1 MLNLFFCKVQ
11 CVLIKEILVNWVS
24 LFSKKLLTF
33 SITAIVCSTA
43 VFAETTVITADRMID
58 VANGKVVKQAAVIV
72 TDNII
77 TASGRL
83 KDLTVPNEATRID
96 LGNATLMPGL
106 MDMHVHLTSD
116 ATRHGYKRLEVSL
129 PRAAITGVKHAKA
142 TLDAGFT
149 TVRNVGAPGFA
160 DVALRDAINAGDVV
174 GPRMFVAGPSLGV
187 TGGHCDS
194 NLLPYE
200 YDNYSE
206 GVADGPWEVRKK
218 VRRNIKYGATVIKF
232 CATGGV
238 LSKGTKVGAQQYTF
252 EEMKALIDEAHL
264 RGLTVATHAHGT
276 NGIKAAIKAG
286 VDSVEHV
293 SLLDDEAIDLAKKN
307 GTYFSMDIYVT
318 EYILGEGEKAGILEE
333 SLNKERTV
341 GKTQRENFEK
351 AVKAGVNMVFGS
363 DAGVYPHG
371 DNPKQFARMVKFGMT
386 PIQAI
391 QAATINPAHLL
402 KQEATLGS
410 LEKGKLADIVAV
422 PGNPLDD
429 MSLME
434 KVGFVMKDGQI
445 VKQYAM

>member
-1 MLNLFFCKVQ
+1 MLSLFFCKVQ

-129 PRAAITGVKHAKA
+129 PRAAIIGVKHAKA

-238 LSKGTKVGAQQYTF
+238 LSKGTKGGAQQYTF

-333 SLNKERTV
+333 SLNKERIV

-391 QAATINPAHLL
+391 QAATINPARLL

>member
-1 MLNLFFCKVQ
+1 M
-11 CVLIKEILVNWVS
+11 NWVS

-142 TLDAGFT
+142 TLDSGFT

-333 SLNKERTV
+333 SLNKERIV

-391 QAATINPAHLL
+391 QAATINPARLL

>member
-1 MLNLFFCKVQ
+1 MFFCKVQ

-58 VANGKVVKQAAVIV
+58 VANGKVVKQAAIIV
-72 TDNII
+72 NDNII

-293 SLLDDEAIDLAKKN
+293 SLLDDEAIDLAKKK

-333 SLNKERTV
+333 SLNKERIV

-391 QAATINPAHLL
+391 QAATINPARLL

>member
-1 MLNLFFCKVQ
+1 M
-11 CVLIKEILVNWVS
+11 NWVS

-58 VANGKVVKQAAVIV
+58 VANGKVVKQAAIIV
-72 TDNII
+72 NDNII

-333 SLNKERTV
+333 SLNKERIV

-391 QAATINPAHLL
+391 QAATINPARLL

>member
-1 MLNLFFCKVQ
+1 M
-11 CVLIKEILVNWVS
+11 NWVS

-33 SITAIVCSTA
+33 SITAIFCSTA

-333 SLNKERTV
+333 SLNKERIV

-391 QAATINPAHLL
+391 QAATINPARLL

-410 LEKGKLADIVAV
+410 LETGKLADIVAV

>member
-1 MLNLFFCKVQ
+1 MLSLFFCKVQ

-43 VFAETTVITADRMID
+43 VFAETTVITADRMVD

-83 KDLTVPNEATRID
+83 KDLTVPNEAKRID

-333 SLNKERTV
+333 SLNKERIV

-391 QAATINPAHLL
+391 QAATINPARLL

>member
-1 MLNLFFCKVQ
+1 MFFCKVQ

-293 SLLDDEAIDLAKKN
+293 SLLDDEAIELAKKN

-333 SLNKERTV
+333 SLNKERIV

-391 QAATINPAHLL
+391 QAATINPARLL

-410 LEKGKLADIVAV
+410 LDKGKLADIVAV

>member
-1 MLNLFFCKVQ
+1 MFFCKVQ

-276 NGIKAAIKAG
+276 NGIKAAINAG

-333 SLNKERTV
+333 SLNKERIV

-391 QAATINPAHLL
+391 QAATINPARLL

>member
-1 MLNLFFCKVQ
+1 M
-11 CVLIKEILVNWVS
+11 NWVS

-72 TDNII
+72 NDNII

-83 KDLTVPNEATRID
+83 KDLTVPKEATRID

-333 SLNKERTV
+333 SLNKERIV

-391 QAATINPAHLL
+391 QAATINPARLL

>member
-1 MLNLFFCKVQ
+1 MTWATRFT
-11 CVLIKEILVNWVS
+11 
-24 LFSKKLLTF
+24 KLSF
-33 SITAIVCSTA
+33 AAAFAAIASTSA
-43 VFAETTVITADRMID
+43 ALAQTLVITADRMVD
-58 VANGKVVKQAAVIV
+58 VTKGRIVERAAIVV
-72 TDNII
+72 TDNVIS
-77 TASGRL
+77 ASGEL
-83 KDLTVPNEATRID
+83 DLLTLPSDAKRID
-96 LGNATLMPGL
+96 LGDATLMPGL

-142 TLDAGFT
+142 TIEAGFT

-160 DVALRDAINAGDVV
+160 DVALRDAINAGDVE

-200 YDNYSE
+200 YNNYSE
-206 GVADGPWEVRKK
+206 GVADGPWEVRKM

-252 EEMKALIDEAHL
+252 EEMKALVDEAHL

-276 NGIKAAIKAG
+276 SGIKAAIKAG

-293 SLLDDEAIDLAKKN
+293 SLLDDEAISLAKKH

-318 EYILGEGEKAGILEE
+318 EYILGEGEKAGILQE
-333 SLNKERTV
+333 SLEKERVV
-341 GKTQRENFEK
+341 GKTQRQNFEK

-371 DNPKQFARMVKFGMT
+371 DNPKQFARMVQFGMT
-386 PIQAI
+386 PMQAI
-391 QAATINPAHLL
+391 QAATINPARLL
-402 KQEATLGS
+402 KQDATLGS
-410 LEKGKLADIVAV
+410 LDEGKLADIVAV
-422 PGNPLDD
+422 PGNPMKD

-434 KVGFVMKDGQI
+434 NVGFVMKDGRI

>member
-1 MLNLFFCKVQ
+1 M
-11 CVLIKEILVNWVS
+11 NWVS

-58 VANGKVVKQAAVIV
+58 VANGRVVKQAAVIV

-129 PRAAITGVKHAKA
+129 PRAAIIGVKHAKA

-333 SLNKERTV
+333 SLNKERIV

-391 QAATINPAHLL
+391 QAATINPARLL

>member
-1 MLNLFFCKVQ
+1 MLRLFFCKVQ

-83 KDLTVPNEATRID
+83 KDLTVPNEAKRID

-333 SLNKERTV
+333 SLNKERIV

-391 QAATINPAHLL
+391 QASTINPARLL

>member
-1 MLNLFFCKVQ
+1 MFFCKVQ

-333 SLNKERTV
+333 SLNKERIV

-371 DNPKQFARMVKFGMT
+371 DNPKQFARMVKFGMP

-391 QAATINPAHLL
+391 QAATINPARLL

>member
-1 MLNLFFCKVQ
+1 
-11 CVLIKEILVNWVS
+11 VNWVS

-83 KDLTVPNEATRID
+83 KDLTVPNQATRID

-333 SLNKERTV
+333 SLNKERIV

-391 QAATINPAHLL
+391 QAATINPARLL

>member
-1 MLNLFFCKVQ
+1 
-11 CVLIKEILVNWVS
+11 VNWVS

-43 VFAETTVITADRMID
+43 VFAETTVITADRMVD

-129 PRAAITGVKHAKA
+129 PRAAIPGVKHAKA

-333 SLNKERTV
+333 SLNKERIV

-391 QAATINPAHLL
+391 QAATINPARLL

>member
-1 MLNLFFCKVQ
+1 MFFCKVQ

-276 NGIKAAIKAG
+276 NGIKAAIKAS

-333 SLNKERTV
+333 SLNKERIV

-391 QAATINPAHLL
+391 QAATINPARLL

>member
-1 MLNLFFCKVQ
+1 M
-11 CVLIKEILVNWVS
+11 NWVS

-43 VFAETTVITADRMID
+43 VLAETTVITADRMID

-72 TDNII
+72 NDNII

-333 SLNKERTV
+333 SLNKERIV

-371 DNPKQFARMVKFGMT
+371 DNPKQFARMVKFGMP

-391 QAATINPAHLL
+391 QAATINPARLL

>member
-1 MLNLFFCKVQ
+1 M
-11 CVLIKEILVNWVS
+11 NWVS

-58 VANGKVVKQAAVIV
+58 VANGKVVKQAAIIV

-276 NGIKAAIKAG
+276 NGIKAAIKAS

-333 SLNKERTV
+333 SLNKERIV

-391 QAATINPAHLL
+391 QAATINPARLL

>member
-1 MLNLFFCKVQ
+1 M
-11 CVLIKEILVNWVS
+11 NWVS

-276 NGIKAAIKAG
+276 NGIKAAIKAS

-333 SLNKERTV
+333 SLNKERIV

-371 DNPKQFARMVKFGMT
+371 DNPKQFARMVKFGMP

-391 QAATINPAHLL
+391 QAATINPARLL

>member
-1 MLNLFFCKVQ
+1 LFFCKVQ

-333 SLNKERTV
+333 SLNKERIV

-371 DNPKQFARMVKFGMT
+371 DNPKQFARMVKFGMP

-391 QAATINPAHLL
+391 QAATINPARLL

>member
-1 MLNLFFCKVQ
+1 
-11 CVLIKEILVNWVS
+11 
-24 LFSKKLLTF
+24 
-33 SITAIVCSTA
+33 
-43 VFAETTVITADRMID
+43 
-58 VANGKVVKQAAVIV
+58 
-72 TDNII
+72 
-77 TASGRL
+77 
-83 KDLTVPNEATRID
+83 
-96 LGNATLMPGL
+96 
-106 MDMHVHLTSD
+106 
-116 ATRHGYKRLEVSL
+116 
-129 PRAAITGVKHAKA
+129 
-142 TLDAGFT
+142 
-149 TVRNVGAPGFA
+149 
-160 DVALRDAINAGDVV
+160 
-174 GPRMFVAGPSLGV
+174 
-187 TGGHCDS
+187 GHCDS

-333 SLNKERTV
+333 SLNKERIV

-391 QAATINPAHLL
+391 QAATINPARLL